1 MLCGATA
8 AGSEFRLQNYAHL
21 RRSKESGY
29 GAKTRRR
36 SQPKERKKSFSHPF
50 HLRCCTRLKKCRA
63 NIAAL
68 VPLTGIE
75 QHGLCSWVVVWTDDI
90 VCSAILMLLVGS
102 QLTSV
107 WHLIVPLKVMFNT
120 DASALA
126 VPAAVLFVQWSH
138 ETDPNDRN
146 RISSKTDVCF
156 RQKWSVGSAES
167 RGKPTRSTVD
177 GQIDRGWQDK
187 AGYPASGTSFLSSCL
202 HIVLARSPAFR
213 RDQRA
218 ALFPIIILF
227 QCSERRRPRHAADRR
242 WPYLR
247 RRRHFHA
254 ASREL
259 HFWSCA
265 ITV

>member
-1 MLCGATA
+1 
-8 AGSEFRLQNYAHL
+8 LQNFAHL
-21 RRSKESGY
+21 RRSKESGH

-177 GQIDRGWQDK
+177 GSSNRASTGQRSGI
-187 AGYPASGTSFLSSCL
+187 AGRWRNLEPGATIWTSF
-202 HIVLARSPAFR
+202 ARR
-213 RDQRA
+213 RA
-218 ALFPIIILF
+218 AMEQHYVGLDVGLEETSLCIVD
-227 QCSERRRPRHAADRR
+227 SEGKTIREVKVRTEPAAIRTALEGYADR
-242 WPYLR
+242 L
-247 RRRHFHA
+247 
-254 ASREL
+254 SRIGVE
-259 HFWSCA
+259 A
-265 ITV
+265 